1 MYKKLLL
8 TLVGL
13 ICIITI
19 YSQSSNT
26 QNFGNNF
33 IYHEACDGAT
43 IFGTY
48 VSKQNPM
55 VHSITQ
61 TSCYSFNGGK
71 CAKFELRDT
80 DTMNNSGT
88 RSEITFPTLT
98 NLNRWYSFAVYFP
111 CMDYNYDTDD
121 EVINQWHQGGGLT
134 PALCIRTMKD
144 SMYLRIVEDP
154 GGDDTWIN
162 LGALVKDT
170 WQPYVLHI
178 IHSST
183 TSGLIEI
190 WRNGRSILTR
200 VGKNMYPVG
209 VGGTTNPNWKL
220 GIYKSGWNDAGT
232 TLTNRR
238 VILFDDIKMGSENA
252 SYREMVPM
260 SYY

>member
-8 TLVGL
+8 SLVGL
-13 ICIITI
+13 ICIVTI

-43 IFGTY
+43 IFGIY

-55 VHSITQ
+55 VHSIKQ

-98 NLNRWYSFAVYFP
+98 NLNRWYSFAVLFP
-111 CMDYNYDTDD
+111 CVDWDYDSDD

-162 LGALVKDT
+162 IGVIIKDT
-170 WQPYVLHI
+170 WLPFVLHV

-183 TSGLIEI
+183 TSGLVEI
-190 WRNGRSILTR
+190 WRGGSKILSRS
-200 VGKNMYPVG
+200 GKNMYPVTG
-209 VGGTTNPNWKL
+209 SVTNPNWKL
-220 GIYKSGWNDAGT
+220 GIYKSGWNDANT
-232 TLTNRR
+232 TFVNRR
-238 VILFDDIKMGSENA
+238 VIFVDDIKMGSENS

>member
-1 MYKKLLL
+1 MIKSILALLL
-8 TLVGL
+8 FPFFIRAQVPAA
-13 ICIITI
+13 
-19 YSQSSNT
+19 T
-26 QNFGNNF
+26 QNYGNNL
-33 IYHEACDGAT
+33 IYHEAADGAT
-43 IFGTY
+43 IFSTY

-61 TSCYSFNGGK
+61 TSCYAYNGSK
-71 CAKFELRDT
+71 CAKFELRNT

-111 CMDYNYDTDD
+111 CMDYAYDTDD

-162 LGALVKDT
+162 LGYIQKDY
-170 WQPYVLHI
+170 WYEFVMHI
-178 IHSST
+178 QHAST
-183 TSGLIEI
+183 SSGLIEI
-190 WRNGRSILTR
+190 WRNDRKILTR
-200 VGKNMYPVG
+200 SGKNMYPVG

-220 GIYKSGWNDAGT
+220 GIYKSGWNDEGT

-238 VILFDDIKMGSENA
+238 VILFDDIKMGNENS
-252 SYREMVPM
+252 SYREMKPM
-260 SYY
+260 RDF